1 MDTKLKGVWEKIKDF
16 FKNMSTR
23 VRIIL
28 AAAVVLIIAAA
39 AAVALWSNNRP
50 YETLFTDLTT
60 DEASAV
66 LSYLDENGLKD
77 YQYTGDTILVRADQR
92 QSLLAQLALAG
103 YPKTGS
109 LYGTYFERTG
119 TMSTTSERA
128 TAEMV
133 SVMEDLSAIV
143 RTFEGVK
150 DAQVRIDMGED
161 RTYVLE
167 DISTETTASVKL
179 TLRDG
184 YVLPDKTAEAI
195 RGLIAH
201 SIAGLDIDSVF
212 VTDTLG
218 NTYSGDSL
226 GDRQDSSALKLK
238 IQEAYNNQ
246 IRTNVMQVLAR
257 LYGGTDNV
265 QVAVNTTVDVDKRFV
280 ENTNYTQPEGSY
292 ENGGLIGQEHLLYYI
307 TREGLEPV
315 GGVVGTESNADL
327 STYVEDLLQGAGD
340 GDTAGQVIDRDNKI
354 NESKEQVE
362 AVAYTVTDVTVAV
375 TINERAN
382 PDAAAV
388 DVATLQSHVAT
399 ASGIGGENPEQYV
412 SVLVA
417 PFLQSEEELANAVL
431 TDDMIVYLVI
441 AGAALLLLI
450 VVLVVL
456 LSIRRKRKQR
466 EEEERAAAAEQMGE
480 LEGAAGI
487 TGLGGITGIAGME
500 GITPEMA
507 ASIAASVP
515 PAGGADIMEINTEKS
530 MELRKSVRQF
540 VQNNPE
546 LAAQMVKTWLKGG
559 ETENG

>member
-77 YQYTGDTILVRADQR
+77 SQYTGDTILVRADQR
-92 QSLLAQLALAG
+92 QALLAQLALAG

-184 YVLPDKTAEAI
+184 YVLPDKTADAI
-195 RGLIAH
+195 RGLVAH
-201 SIAGLDIDSVF
+201 SIAGLDIESVF
-212 VTDTLG
+212 VTDTQG
-218 NTYSGDSL
+218 NTYSGDSM

-238 IQEAYNNQ
+238 IQENYNNL
-246 IRTNVMQVLAR
+246 IRTNVMQALTGI
-257 LYGGTDNV
+257 YGAENV
-265 QVAVNTTVDVDKRFV
+265 KVAVNTTVDVDRRFV
-280 ENTNYTQPEGSY
+280 ENTNYTQPAGSY
-292 ENGGLIGQEHLLYYI
+292 ENGGLIGREQIVAYI

-327 STYVEDLLQGAGD
+327 STYVEDLIQGAGD

-417 PFLQSEEELANAVL
+417 PFLQSEEERANAVL
-431 TDDMIVYLVI
+431 TDVLIVYLVI

>member
-1 MDTKLKGVWEKIKDF
+1 M
-16 FKNMSTR
+16 
-23 VRIIL
+23 
-28 AAAVVLIIAAA
+28 
-39 AAVALWSNNRP
+39 
-50 YETLFTDLTT
+50 
-60 DEASAV
+60 
-66 LSYLDENGLKD
+66 
-77 YQYTGDTILVRADQR
+77 
-92 QSLLAQLALAG
+92 
-103 YPKTGS
+103 
-109 LYGTYFERTG
+109 
-119 TMSTTSERA
+119 
-128 TAEMV
+128 
-133 SVMEDLSAIV
+133 
-143 RTFEGVK
+143 
-150 DAQVRIDMGED
+150 
-161 RTYVLE
+161 
-167 DISTETTASVKL
+167 
-179 TLRDG
+179 
-184 YVLPDKTAEAI
+184 
-195 RGLIAH
+195 
-201 SIAGLDIDSVF
+201 
-212 VTDTLG
+212 
-218 NTYSGDSL
+218 
-226 GDRQDSSALKLK
+226 
-238 IQEAYNNQ
+238 
-246 IRTNVMQVLAR
+246 
-257 LYGGTDNV
+257 
-265 QVAVNTTVDVDKRFV
+265 
-280 ENTNYTQPEGSY
+280 
-292 ENGGLIGQEHLLYYI
+292 
-307 TREGLEPV
+307 
-315 GGVVGTESNADL
+315 VGTESNADL
-327 STYVEDLLQGAGD
+327 STYVEDLIQGAGD

>member
-16 FKNMSTR
+16 FKNMGTR

-28 AAAVVLIIAAA
+28 IAAVVLIVV
-39 AAVALWSNNRP
+39 AAVAIALWSNSRP
-50 YETLFTDLTT
+50 YETLFTNLTT
-60 DEASAV
+60 EEASAV
-66 LSYLDENGLKD
+66 LSYLDENGLQD

-92 QSLLAQLALAG
+92 QTLLAQLALAG
-103 YPKTGS
+103 YPKNAT
-109 LYGTYFERTG
+109 LYESYFERTG
-119 TMSTTSERA
+119 SMSTTSERA

-133 SVMEDLSAIV
+133 SRMEDLSAIV
-143 RTFEGVK
+143 RSFEGVQ
-150 DAQVRIDMGED
+150 DAQVRIDLGED

-179 TLRDG
+179 TLKDG
-184 YVLPDKTAEAI
+184 YVLPDKTADAI
-195 RGLIAH
+195 RNLVAH
-201 SIAGLDIDSVF
+201 SVAGLDAESVF

-218 NTYSGDSL
+218 NTYSG
-226 GDRQDSSALKLK
+226 GDLSNLQDSSALKLK
-238 IQEAYNNQ
+238 IQESYNNM
-246 IRTNVMQVLAR
+246 IRTNVMQILTD
-257 LYGGTDNV
+257 LYGGTENV
-265 QVAVNTTVDVDKRFV
+265 RVAVNTTVDVNKRFV
-280 ENTNYTQPEGSY
+280 ESTSYSQPEGSY
-292 ENGGLIGQEHLLYYI
+292 ENGGLIGEEHTLFYI
-307 TREGLEPV
+307 TREGLEPA
-315 GGVVGTESNADL
+315 GGVVGTEANSDI
-327 STYVEDLLQGAGD
+327 STYVEDLIQGVGD
-340 GDTAGQVIDRDNKI
+340 GDTAGQSIDRDNKI
-354 NESKEQVE
+354 NESTEQME
-362 AVAYTVTDVTVAV
+362 AMAYTVTDVTVAV

-417 PFLQSEEELANAVL
+417 PFPQSEETLSDTVF
-431 TDDMIVYLVI
+431 TDDMIPYIII

-456 LSIRRKRKQR
+456 LSLRRKRKQR
-466 EEEERAAAAEQMGE
+466 EEEERAAEAEQLGE

-487 TGLGGITGIAGME
+487 TSLGGITGLTGMD

-507 ASIAASVP
+507 ASIAAAVP

-546 LAAQMVKTWLKGG
+546 LAAQMIRNWLKGG
-559 ETENG
+559 EENG